1 MPRKSQV
8 DAEVEDQAIW
18 TPETLHCLM
27 VLLDQFVTENN
38 GKHPTIRDFRP
49 MAPKLFAMC
58 YRRYSGGQ
66 IKTKYHRQRLIY
78 AKWKKL
84 LNQTGFG
91 WDFDNNTPVCDKDT
105 WTDYCKV
112 VP

>member
-1 MPRKSQV
+1 MVNIRLLENSGPWRQSCLPC
-8 DAEVEDQAIW
+8 AVEDA
-18 TPETLHCLM
+18 
-27 VLLDQFVTENN
+27 
-38 GKHPTIRDFRP
+38 
-49 MAPKLFAMC
+49 
-58 YRRYSGGQ
+58 GQ

>member
-1 MPRKSQV
+1 MQHKIQV
-8 DAEVEDQAIW
+8 DPEVEDQAIW
-18 TPETLHCLM
+18 TPKTLHDLM
-27 VLLDQFVTENN
+27 VLLDQFVNDNN
-38 GKHPTIRDFRP
+38 GKRLILKDFRV
-49 MAPKLFAMC
+49 MAPKLYAMC

-66 IKTKYHRQRLIY
+66 IKTKYHRMRLMY
-78 AKWKKL
+78 ANWNKL

-91 WDFDNNTPVCDKDT
+91 WDCDINTPVCDKDR

>member
-1 MPRKSQV
+1 MPHKSQV
-8 DAEVEDQAIW
+8 DAEVEGQAIW
-18 TPETLHCLM
+18 TPETLHALM
-27 VLLDQFVTENN
+27 VLLDQFVNENN
-38 GKHPTIRDFRP
+38 GRHPILKDFRP

-58 YRRYSGGQ
+58 YKRYSPGQ

-84 LNQTGFG
+84 LKQTSFG
-91 WDFDNNTPVCDKDT
+91 WDSDTNTPVCDKDT
-105 WTDYCKV
+105 WIDYCKV